1 MGAIMQGNITLTHER
16 RKQASLAEAK
26 PDKWALSWWARAY
39 RRLLRP
45 WDVDKHIRNFCHPL
59 TVEGKEHVESHA
71 GPMLIIANH
80 TSHFDTVIIL
90 SVLPKRIWNRTA
102 IVAAADRMYRE
113 RIKGMLHSL
122 RYNAFPIT
130 RGGGREALSYSQ
142 WLMHNGWSLLIFP
155 EGKRSR
161 TGELQPFRGGPA
173 ILALAHHVPIL
184 PIHIDGANQ
193 ILPPGEKYSHPAP
206 VHVTIGTPFLLP
218 EGTTIADAKFAMQD
232 AIRALIPSALP

>member
-1 MGAIMQGNITLTHER
+1 MQGDLSLPTIER
-16 RKQASLAEAK
+16 RKQADLAEAK
-26 PDKWALSWWARAY
+26 PHKWALGWPARTY

-45 WDVDKHIRNFCHPL
+45 WDVDKHIRAFCHPM
-59 TVEGKEHVESHA
+59 TVEGQDRLDGVE

-80 TSHFDTVIIL
+80 TSHFDTVIVL
-90 SVLPKRIWNRTA
+90 SVLPKKIWDRTA
-102 IVAAADRMYRE
+102 IVAAADRMFRE

-130 RGGGREALSYSQ
+130 RGGGREALAYSQ
-142 WLMHNGWSLLIFP
+142 WLVHNKWSLLIFP

-173 ILALAHHVPIL
+173 ILALTHKVPIL
-184 PIHIDGANQ
+184 PIHIEGANQ
-193 ILPPGEKYSHPAP
+193 ILPPGERDSRPAP
-206 VHVTIGTPFLLP
+206 VHVSIGSPFTLP
-218 EGTTIADAKFAMQD
+218 QGTSIADAKFAMQD